1 MRIMYFTAGLLLWR
15 RSGAFEPLS
24 ELGGGPRH
32 CAAVGRCSRWMS
44 RTGRRLR
51 PTDEPRPP
59 RRPNRQHTRG
69 AHAMTTTTLQT
80 VTSADGTTIAY
91 DKLGS
96 GPAVVLVCGGS
107 VDRMSNAGL
116 AGVLASDFTVYN
128 FDRRGRGDSGDTL
141 PYAID
146 REIEDIAA
154 VIDAAGGTAYL
165 YGTSSGA
172 ALAFEAA
179 RALPGKVTKVA
190 LWEPPYIDDPAA
202 RPPADT
208 VETYERLVA
217 EGRRSDAVEY
227 FTAKVV
233 GLPPEFV
240 AFAKTQPF
248 WAAQEKIAHT
258 LAYDGR
264 IMGDYS
270 IPDGESKT
278 LPGQSHDVAPEVI
291 GPVLAEFFSR

>member
-1 MRIMYFTAGLLLWR
+1 
-15 RSGAFEPLS
+15 
-24 ELGGGPRH
+24 
-32 CAAVGRCSRWMS
+32 
-44 RTGRRLR
+44 
-51 PTDEPRPP
+51 
-59 RRPNRQHTRG
+59 
-69 AHAMTTTTLQT
+69 MTSTTLQT
-80 VTSADGTTIAY
+80 TTSADGTTIAY
-91 DKLGS
+91 EKLGR

-107 VDRMSNAGL
+107 VDRQSNAGL
-116 AGVLASDFTVYN
+116 AAVLAGDFTVYN
-128 FDRRGRGDSGDTL
+128 YDRRGRGDSGDTL
-141 PYAID
+141 PYAVE
-146 REIEDIAA
+146 REIEDIEA
-154 VIDAAGGTAYL
+154 VVDAAGGQAFL

-179 RALPGKVTKVA
+179 RALDGKITKVA
-190 LWEPPYIDDPAA
+190 LWEPPYIADPAF

-208 VETYERLVA
+208 VETYERLVV

-270 IPDGESKT
+270 IPTDQAKDVAQPTIVIAGEASFPFFLQTVAVLGDALPNGESRT
-278 LPGQSHDVAPEVI
+278 LPGQSHDVAPDAI
-291 GPVLAEFFSR
+291 APVLAEFFAS

>member
-1 MRIMYFTAGLLLWR
+1 
-15 RSGAFEPLS
+15 
-24 ELGGGPRH
+24 
-32 CAAVGRCSRWMS
+32 
-44 RTGRRLR
+44 
-51 PTDEPRPP
+51 
-59 RRPNRQHTRG
+59 
-69 AHAMTTTTLQT
+69 MTSTTLQT

-91 DKLGS
+91 DRLGS

-107 VDRMSNAGL
+107 VDRMSNAAL
-116 AGVLASDFTVYN
+116 AQVLATDFTVYN
-128 FDRRGRGDSGDTL
+128 YDRRGRGDSGDTL
-141 PYAID
+141 PYAIE

-154 VIDAAGGTAYL
+154 VIDAAGGQAFL

-172 ALAFEAA
+172 ALALDAA
-179 RALPGKVTKVA
+179 VALPGKVTKLA
-190 LWEPPYIDDPAA
+190 LWEPPYIEDPAA

-208 VETYERLVA
+208 VETYERLVG

-227 FTAKVV
+227 FTSKVV

-270 IPDGESKT
+270 IPTDKAKQVTQPTIVVAGEASFPFFLRTVAVLGDAIPNGESTT
-278 LPGQSHDVAPEVI
+278 LPGQQHDVAPDVI
-291 GPVLAEFFSR
+291 GGVIGEFFSR

>member
-1 MRIMYFTAGLLLWR
+1 MTA
-15 RSGAFEPLS
+15 
-24 ELGGGPRH
+24 
-32 CAAVGRCSRWMS
+32 
-44 RTGRRLR
+44 
-51 PTDEPRPP
+51 
-59 RRPNRQHTRG
+59 
-69 AHAMTTTTLQT
+69 TTLQT

-91 DKLGS
+91 DKLGA
-96 GPAVVLVCGGS
+96 GPSVVLVCGGS

-116 AGVLASDFTVYN
+116 AQVLASDFTVYN

-141 PYAID
+141 PYAVE

-154 VIDAAGGTAYL
+154 VIDAAGGHAFL

-179 RALPGKVTKVA
+179 RALPDKVTKLA
-190 LWEPPYIDDPAA
+190 LWEPPYIEDPAA

-208 VETYERLVA
+208 VATYERLVA

-264 IMGDYS
+264 IMADYS
-270 IPDGESKT
+270 IPRDKAADVTQPTIAIAGEASFPFFLQTVAALGDAIPNGESTT
-278 LPGQSHDVAPEVI
+278 LPGQQHDVSPEVL
-291 GPVLAEFFSR
+291 GPVLKEFFSR

>member
-1 MRIMYFTAGLLLWR
+1 
-15 RSGAFEPLS
+15 
-24 ELGGGPRH
+24 
-32 CAAVGRCSRWMS
+32 
-44 RTGRRLR
+44 
-51 PTDEPRPP
+51 
-59 RRPNRQHTRG
+59 
-69 AHAMTTTTLQT
+69 MTSTTLET
-80 VTSADGTTIAY
+80 TKSADGTTIAY

-116 AGVLASDFTVYN
+116 AQVLASDFTVYN

-141 PYAID
+141 PYAVE
-146 REIEDIAA
+146 REIEDIEA
-154 VIDAAGGTAYL
+154 VIDAAGGHAFL

-172 ALAFEAA
+172 ALAFDAA
-179 RALPGKVTKVA
+179 RALPAKVSKLA
-190 LWEPPYIDDPAA
+190 LWEPPYIEDPAA

-208 VETYERLVA
+208 VETYERLVG

-270 IPDGESKT
+270 IPRDKAADVTQPTIAIAGEASFPFFLQTVAVLGDAIPNGESTT
-278 LPGQSHDVAPEVI
+278 LPGQQHDVSPDAL
-291 GPVLAEFFSR
+291 GPVLKEFFNR

>member
-1 MRIMYFTAGLLLWR
+1 MA
-15 RSGAFEPLS
+15 S
-24 ELGGGPRH
+24 
-32 CAAVGRCSRWMS
+32 
-44 RTGRRLR
+44 
-51 PTDEPRPP
+51 
-59 RRPNRQHTRG
+59 
-69 AHAMTTTTLQT
+69 TTLQT

-91 DKLGS
+91 EKLGG

-107 VDRMSNAGL
+107 VDRQSNAGL
-116 AGVLASDFTVYN
+116 AAALAGDFTVYN
-128 FDRRGRGDSGDTL
+128 YDRRGRGGSGDTL
-141 PYAID
+141 PYAVE
-146 REIEDIAA
+146 REIEDIEA
-154 VIDAAGGTAYL
+154 VIDAAGGRAFL

-179 RALPGKVTKVA
+179 QALDGKVTQLA
-190 LWEPPYIDDPAA
+190 LWEPPYIEDPAA

-208 VETYERLVA
+208 VETYERLGA

-270 IPDGESKT
+270 IPTEKAKGVTQPT
-278 LPGQSHDVAPEVI
+278 L
-291 GPVLAEFFSR
+291 VLAG

>member
-1 MRIMYFTAGLLLWR
+1 
-15 RSGAFEPLS
+15 
-24 ELGGGPRH
+24 
-32 CAAVGRCSRWMS
+32 
-44 RTGRRLR
+44 
-51 PTDEPRPP
+51 
-59 RRPNRQHTRG
+59 
-69 AHAMTTTTLQT
+69 MTTTTLQT
-80 VTSADGTTIAY
+80 TTSADGTTIAF

-107 VDRMSNAGL
+107 VDRQSNAGL
-116 AGVLASDFTVYN
+116 AAVLASDFTVYN

-146 REIEDIAA
+146 REIEDIEA
-154 VIDAAGGTAYL
+154 VIDAAGGQADL

-179 RALPGKVTKVA
+179 RALPGKVTKLA

-270 IPDGESKT
+270 IPVEKAKDVTQPTIVVAGESSFPFFLQTVAVLGDAIPEGESKT
-278 LPGQSHDVAPEVI
+278 LPGQEHNVAPEVI
-291 GPVLAEFFSR
+291 GAVLKEFFAR

>member
-1 MRIMYFTAGLLLWR
+1 
-15 RSGAFEPLS
+15 
-24 ELGGGPRH
+24 
-32 CAAVGRCSRWMS
+32 
-44 RTGRRLR
+44 
-51 PTDEPRPP
+51 
-59 RRPNRQHTRG
+59 
-69 AHAMTTTTLQT
+69 MTSTTLQT

-91 DKLGS
+91 EKLG
-96 GPAVVLVCGGS
+96 
-107 VDRMSNAGL
+107 AGL
-116 AGVLASDFTVYN
+116 PSSSSAAGRSTAGRTPASRPCSRSDFTVYN
-128 FDRRGRGDSGDTL
+128 YDRRGRGDSGDTL
-141 PYAID
+141 PYAIE
-146 REIEDIAA
+146 REIEDIEA
-154 VIDAAGGTAYL
+154 VIDAAGGTAFL

-172 ALAFEAA
+172 ALALDAA
-179 RALPGKVTKVA
+179 IALPGKVTKLA

-270 IPDGESKT
+270 IPSREGGGRDPADDRRSPARRASRSSSRPSPSSATRSPNGTSTT
-278 LPGQSHDVAPEVI
+278 LPGQEHNVAPEVI
-291 GPVLAEFFSR
+291 GPVLKEFFAG

>member
-1 MRIMYFTAGLLLWR
+1 VPRLR
-15 RSGAFEPLS
+15 R
-24 ELGGGPRH
+24 
-32 CAAVGRCSRWMS
+32 VGRPPVETRASPRSSRATS
-44 RTGRRLR
+44 
-51 PTDEPRPP
+51 PS
-59 RRPNRQHTRG
+59 
-69 AHAMTTTTLQT
+69 TT
-80 VTSADGTTIAY
+80 SIA
-91 DKLGS
+91 
-96 GPAVVLVCGGS
+96 A
-107 VDRMSNAGL
+107 
-116 AGVLASDFTVYN
+116 
-128 FDRRGRGDSGDTL
+128 GRGDSGDTL

-146 REIEDIAA
+146 REIEDIEA
-154 VIDAAGGTAYL
+154 VIDAAGGQAYL

-179 RALPGKVTKVA
+179 RALPGKVTKLA

-202 RPPADT
+202 RPPSDT

-270 IPDGESKT
+270 IPVEKAKDVTQPTIVVAGESSFPFFLQT
-278 LPGQSHDVAPEVI
+278 VA
-291 GPVLAEFFSR
+291 VLATRSPTASRRRCRARSTTSRPR

>member
-1 MRIMYFTAGLLLWR
+1 
-15 RSGAFEPLS
+15 
-24 ELGGGPRH
+24 
-32 CAAVGRCSRWMS
+32 
-44 RTGRRLR
+44 
-51 PTDEPRPP
+51 
-59 RRPNRQHTRG
+59 
-69 AHAMTTTTLQT
+69 MTSTTLQT
-80 VTSADGTTIAY
+80 TTSADGTTIAY
-91 DKLGS
+91 DKLGN

-107 VDRMSNAGL
+107 VDRWSNAGL
-116 AGVLASDFTVYN
+116 AAVLANDFTVYN

-141 PYAID
+141 PYAVE
-146 REIEDIAA
+146 REIEDIEA
-154 VIDAAGGTAYL
+154 VVDAAGGTAFL

-172 ALAFEAA
+172 ALALEAA
-179 RALPGKVTKVA
+179 RALPAKVAKLA
-190 LWEPPYIDDPAA
+190 LWEPPYIQDPAA

-227 FTAKVV
+227 FTATVV

-240 AFAKTQPF
+240 TFAKTQPF

-270 IPDGESKT
+270 IPTDKAADVTQPTIVIAGEASFPFFLETVAVLAEALPDGRSHT
-278 LPGQSHDVAPEVI
+278 IPGATHDVAPDAI
-291 GPVLAEFFSR
+291 GPVLTAFFAG

>member
-1 MRIMYFTAGLLLWR
+1 
-15 RSGAFEPLS
+15 
-24 ELGGGPRH
+24 
-32 CAAVGRCSRWMS
+32 
-44 RTGRRLR
+44 
-51 PTDEPRPP
+51 
-59 RRPNRQHTRG
+59 
-69 AHAMTTTTLQT
+69 MTSTTLET
-80 VTSADGTTIAY
+80 ATSADGTTIAY

-96 GPAVVLVCGGS
+96 GPAVVMVCGGS
-107 VDRMSNAGL
+107 VDRQSNAGL
-116 AGVLASDFTVYN
+116 AQVLANDFTVYN

-141 PYAID
+141 PYAVE
-146 REIEDIAA
+146 REIEDIEA
-154 VIDAAGGTAYL
+154 VIDAAGGSAFL

-179 RALPGKVTKVA
+179 LALPGKVTKVA
-190 LWEPPYIDDPAA
+190 LWEPPYIKDENA

-240 AFAKTQPF
+240 AFAKAQPF

-270 IPDGESKT
+270 IPTAKAKDVTQPTIVIAGEASFPFFLQT
-278 LPGQSHDVAPEVI
+278 VAVLANAIPNGEPFTIPGASHDVAPDAI
-291 GPVLAEFFSR
+291 GPVVTEFFAR

>member
-1 MRIMYFTAGLLLWR
+1 
-15 RSGAFEPLS
+15 
-24 ELGGGPRH
+24 
-32 CAAVGRCSRWMS
+32 
-44 RTGRRLR
+44 
-51 PTDEPRPP
+51 
-59 RRPNRQHTRG
+59 
-69 AHAMTTTTLQT
+69 MTSTTLQT

-91 DKLGS
+91 EKLGY

-107 VDRMSNAGL
+107 VDRRSNAGL
-116 AGVLASDFTVYN
+116 AAVLASDFTVYN
-128 FDRRGRGDSGDTL
+128 YDRRGRGDSGDTL
-141 PYAID
+141 PYAIE

-154 VIDAAGGTAYL
+154 VSTPPAGPAFL

-172 ALAFEAA
+172 ALAFDAA
-179 RALPGKVTKVA
+179 IALPDKVTKLA
-190 LWEPPYIDDPAA
+190 IWEPPYIDDPAA

-270 IPDGESKT
+270 IPREKAATVTQPTIALAGESSFPFFLQTVAVLADAIPDGTSTT
-278 LPGQSHDVAPEVI
+278 LPGQEHDVAPEVI
-291 GPVLAEFFSR
+291 GPILQEFFAG

>member
-1 MRIMYFTAGLLLWR
+1 
-15 RSGAFEPLS
+15 
-24 ELGGGPRH
+24 
-32 CAAVGRCSRWMS
+32 
-44 RTGRRLR
+44 
-51 PTDEPRPP
+51 
-59 RRPNRQHTRG
+59 
-69 AHAMTTTTLQT
+69 MTSTTLQT

-96 GPAVVLVCGGS
+96 GPAVVLICGGS
-107 VDRMSNAGL
+107 VDRTSNAGL
-116 AGVLASDFTVYN
+116 AQVLAGDFTVYN

-141 PYAID
+141 PYAIE
-146 REIEDIAA
+146 REIEDIEA
-154 VIDAAGGTAYL
+154 VIDAAGGQAYL

-179 RALPGKVTKVA
+179 RALPGKVTKLA
-190 LWEPPYIDDPAA
+190 LWEPPYIEDPAA
-202 RPPADT
+202 RPPSDT
-208 VETYERLVA
+208 VETYEKLVA

-270 IPDGESKT
+270 IPRDKAAAVTQPTIVIAGGESFPFFLRT
-278 LPGQSHDVAPEVI
+278 VAVLGDAIPNGESATIPGATHDVAPDAI
-291 GPVLAEFFSR
+291 GPVLTEFFNR

>member
-1 MRIMYFTAGLLLWR
+1 
-15 RSGAFEPLS
+15 
-24 ELGGGPRH
+24 
-32 CAAVGRCSRWMS
+32 
-44 RTGRRLR
+44 
-51 PTDEPRPP
+51 
-59 RRPNRQHTRG
+59 
-69 AHAMTTTTLQT
+69 MTSTTLQT

-91 DKLGS
+91 EKLGG

-107 VDRMSNAGL
+107 VDRGSNAGL
-116 AGVLASDFTVYN
+116 AAVLANDFTVYN
-128 FDRRGRGDSGDTL
+128 YDRRGRGDSGDTL
-141 PYAID
+141 PYAVE
-146 REIEDIAA
+146 REIEDIEA
-154 VIDAAGGTAYL
+154 VVDAAGGQAFL

-179 RALPGKVTKVA
+179 RALGGKITKLA
-190 LWEPPYIDDPAA
+190 LWEPPYIEDPAV

-264 IMGDYS
+264 IMADYS
-270 IPDGESKT
+270 IPTEKAKDVTQPTIVIAGEASFPFFLRTVAVLGDALPNGEPKT
-278 LPGQSHDVAPEVI
+278 LPGQSHDVAPDAI
-291 GPVLAEFFSR
+291 APVLTEFFAG

>member
-1 MRIMYFTAGLLLWR
+1 MTA
-15 RSGAFEPLS
+15 
-24 ELGGGPRH
+24 
-32 CAAVGRCSRWMS
+32 
-44 RTGRRLR
+44 
-51 PTDEPRPP
+51 
-59 RRPNRQHTRG
+59 
-69 AHAMTTTTLQT
+69 TTLET
-80 VTSADGTTIAY
+80 TTSADGTTIAY

-107 VDRMSNAGL
+107 VDRQSNTGL
-116 AGVLASDFTVYN
+116 AQVLAADFTVYN
-128 FDRRGRGDSGDTL
+128 FDRRGRGESGDTL
-141 PYAID
+141 PYAVE
-146 REIEDIAA
+146 REIEDIEA
-154 VIDAAGGTAYL
+154 VIDAAGGSAFL

-179 RALPGKVTKVA
+179 RALPDKVTKLA

-208 VETYERLVA
+208 VETYERLVG

-270 IPDGESKT
+270 IPREKAREVTQPTIAIAGEASFPFFLQTVAVLGDEIPNGQSAT
-278 LPGQSHDVAPEVI
+278 LPGQEHNVSTEAL
-291 GPVLAEFFSR
+291 GPVLKEFFVS

>member
-1 MRIMYFTAGLLLWR
+1 
-15 RSGAFEPLS
+15 
-24 ELGGGPRH
+24 
-32 CAAVGRCSRWMS
+32 
-44 RTGRRLR
+44 
-51 PTDEPRPP
+51 
-59 RRPNRQHTRG
+59 
-69 AHAMTTTTLQT
+69 MTTSTLQT

-91 DKLGS
+91 EKLGS

-107 VDRMSNAGL
+107 VDRGSNAGL
-116 AGVLASDFTVYN
+116 AQVLASDFTVYN
-128 FDRRGRGDSGDTL
+128 YDRRGRGDSGDTL

-154 VIDAAGGTAYL
+154 VIDAAGGQAYL

-172 ALAFEAA
+172 ALAFDAA

-190 LWEPPYIDDPAA
+190 LWEPPYIEDPAA

-208 VETYERLVA
+208 VDTYERLVA

-270 IPDGESKT
+270 IPTEQAKDVTQPTIVLAGESSFPFFLRTVAVLGDAIPKGESKT
-278 LPGQSHDVAPEVI
+278 LAGQEHNVSPEVI
-291 GPVLAEFFSR
+291 GPALKEFFDR